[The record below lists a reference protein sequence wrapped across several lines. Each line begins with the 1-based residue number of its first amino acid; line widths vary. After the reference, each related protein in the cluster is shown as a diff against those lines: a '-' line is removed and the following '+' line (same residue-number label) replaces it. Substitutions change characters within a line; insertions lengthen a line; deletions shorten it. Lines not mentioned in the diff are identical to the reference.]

1 MGRKFL
7 CILLIAILVAA
18 SFHVSECKKKK
29 KRTVATEPALD
40 ESETATVVTRS
51 ATKTAAAAASQND
64 EPAADAAAADEDA
77 DADAPSETISPRK
90 PAATIAPATK
100 AAANT
105 AADAEEDAE
114 VAEAASAADADVA
127 TKGDDADGD
136 TAEADAAAD
145 AAEPDAADA
154 AAEDGAA
161 AKAATGKP
169 VAADDDAA
177 AADAEGAE
185 GTESAEGAAA
195 GGTTD
200 DAAAGGTAAAS
211 AAAAEKPSSARG
223 SVSDA
228 GPLAWK
234 SANMS
239 RDDIDPKGPCRRDIK
254 LHCQGV
260 EPGNAVL
267 SLCLTFHVK
276 NEKSGNELGGPK
288 VSKKCKKDVRAFR
301 AEMYKDL
308 SMDKALATACK
319 ADITKFCDDDFLYP
333 EPGNVVACLRE
344 VNQVEKLADE
354 CRAEVLRAQLEAA
367 EDFKMDPQLNQ
378 LCSAEADRLCKGVEP
393 GEGRIQECLRE
404 HRAQLAWDCQAEL
417 FRQEVEN
424 AGDIRLNVRLFQ
436 ACLNDQRRFCADV
449 KYGDAR
455 VKDCLE
461 DHRLDPEFS
470 PSCKTEFE
478 QMMARRATD
487 FRLDANLRKYC
498 KGDIAEICY
507 PDAEDIS
514 DVANF
519 DAKVIECL
527 QDYREE
533 LKDPKCKA
541 AVHRLTARAAE
552 SIRFDR
558 PLADACHEDRT
569 TICRDVPDGMAQ
581 VFLCLQDNMGK
592 LKESCRTALFE
603 QLVRMAE
610 DIDFKFPMK
619 RACASEL
626 QKFCKDIP
634 HGHAARVKCLQ
645 ESIDSADMGEE
656 CRKEVKRDMA
666 RSAGDYRLNYRLH
679 RACLP
684 EIQKHCSHACDAASI
699 NGSVTCAGTVVKC
712 LQENQDQI
720 ESESC
725 KQEITSFSILEAK
738 DPLSLD
744 VPLQA
749 ACKGDLQSL
758 CPDVGRDHGRS
769 LACLRGKRDQ
779 LSAACR
785 KEEMRFSVMEASDIR
800 ITPSLM
806 NACGQELQ
814 SFCRDV
820 PPRGGRAFKC
830 LQKHVSDVGMGAA
843 CQGEVNLQVARKAA
857 NYRLDVRLREEC
869 AGDLKQYC
877 EGKDAGKEG
886 HAVVL
891 NCMVDNFKSLA
902 PSCQGEVSYV
912 VRMALFQYHR
922 AAYLTSSCDD
932 AVDSICLVGS
942 TPKPKEINGAV
953 IGVFGQCLLS
963 AQPDKLSEGC
973 RALVQVA
980 GKEGAYVKGGLD
992 QAKLDEALAKLK
1004 ELPAAAA
1011 ADGSSGKSGLVI
1023 SGWLAFAA
1031 LVAVVVVAVAAG
1043 FGIYHKYFSPT
1054 RNYTLVVKSAPPGT
1068 V

>member
-1 MGRKFL
+1 M
-7 CILLIAILVAA
+7 LLRHPFNPSVPYSDSYHWL
-18 SFHVSECKKKK
+18 
-29 KRTVATEPALD
+29 
-40 ESETATVVTRS
+40 
-51 ATKTAAAAASQND
+51 AAA
-64 EPAADAAAADEDA
+64 
-77 DADAPSETISPRK
+77 
-90 PAATIAPATK
+90 
-100 AAANT
+100 
-105 AADAEEDAE
+105 
-114 VAEAASAADADVA
+114 VM
-127 TKGDDADGD
+127 
-136 TAEADAAAD
+136 
-145 AAEPDAADA
+145 
-154 AAEDGAA
+154 
-161 AKAATGKP
+161 
-169 VAADDDAA
+169 
-177 AADAEGAE
+177 
-185 GTESAEGAAA
+185 
-195 GGTTD
+195 
-200 DAAAGGTAAAS
+200 
-211 AAAAEKPSSARG
+211 SSVLLLLWCRG
-223 SVSDA
+223 MA
-228 GPLAWK
+228 
-234 SANMS
+234 
-239 RDDIDPKGPCRRDIK
+239 
-254 LHCQGV
+254 
-260 EPGNAVL
+260 
-267 SLCLTFHVK
+267 
-276 NEKSGNELGGPK
+276 GPK

-308 SMDKALATACK
+308 SMDKALGRRCTRTSAWA
-319 ADITKFCDDDFLYP
+319 
-333 EPGNVVACLRE
+333 RRS
-344 VNQVEKLADE
+344 VEKLADE

-393 GEGRIQECLRE
+393 GEGRIQECLVGALWLWESLRE

-470 PSCKTEFE
+470 PSWSVPACH
-478 QMMARRATD
+478 
-487 FRLDANLRKYC
+487 C
-498 KGDIAEICY
+498 SGDICY

-558 PLADACHEDRT
+558 PLADACHGPHPKCKAAVHRITKRSAGSIRTVRLLMRVTCKADVHRLTERSAGSIRFDRPLADACHEDRT

-603 QLVRMAE
+603 QVRAGHQSHSNMLMPALMSMSVQWQCWCQLVRMAEDMDFKFPMKRFQLLPNAAPPALMSAHSNQLHPFSPHPTPQLVRMAE

-806 NACGQELQ
+806 NACGQAPAYDSFVSPFRHHPPSLSPSPLFLPTPELQ

-1004 ELPAAAA
+1004 EV
-1011 ADGSSGKSGLVI
+1011 S
-1023 SGWLAFAA
+1023 
-1031 LVAVVVVAVAAG
+1031 
-1043 FGIYHKYFSPT
+1043 
-1054 RNYTLVVKSAPPGT
+1054 
-1068 V
+1068 